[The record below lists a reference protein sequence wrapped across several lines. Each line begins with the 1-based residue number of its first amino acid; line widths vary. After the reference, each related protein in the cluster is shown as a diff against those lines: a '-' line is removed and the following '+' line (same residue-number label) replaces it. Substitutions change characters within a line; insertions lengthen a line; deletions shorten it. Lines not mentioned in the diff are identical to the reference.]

1 MTYGSSEG
9 EVKDR
14 KYQVVAR
21 IVKVIDESPIDRE
34 TVFGPCPDEGAAM
47 LVLAALAGREDVF
60 AARIEP
66 ARRDGL

>member
-1 MTYGSSEG
+1 MGFGSDRED

-21 IVKVIDESPIDRE
+21 IVKALDESVTIDEE
-34 TVFGPCPDEGAAM
+34 TVFGPCMGEEAAM
-47 LVLAALAGREDVF
+47 SVLVALAGREDVF

-66 ARRDGL
+66 EE